1 MVNSFLLA
9 AAVCM
14 DTYFA
19 AMGCTMAGIRIP
31 RRYSLLVSGIG
42 TGVLGLSFALSSLLQ
57 GLLPGVIFRLGGALL
72 LAAMGLW
79 SIAKAAIPALFEG
92 GRSIRIRFKGLELA
106 VQIAFDETKADQDG
120 SKSLNFREAAA
131 FSTAMS
137 LDSLVSGMGA
147 ALCGKERVFCL
158 FVCFLL
164 GVAAV
169 LLGISTGNCGK
180 RTPCPSWIGGA
191 MLLLLSILRL
201 I

>member
-1 MVNSFLLA
+1 MVNSLLLA

-31 RRYSLLVSGIG
+31 RRYSLLISGIG
-42 TGVLGLSFALSSLLQ
+42 TVVLGLSFALSSILQ
-57 GLLPGVIFRLGGALL
+57 GLLPEGIFRLGGALL

-79 SIAKAAIPALFEG
+79 SIGKTAIPALFEG

-106 VQIAFDETKADQDG
+106 VRIAFDETKADCDG
-120 SKSLNFREAAA
+120 SKSLNFREACA

-147 ALCGKERVFCL
+147 ALCGYEVIVCL
-158 FVCFLL
+158 VLCFLL

-169 LLGISTGNCGK
+169 LAGILTGGCGK
-180 RTPCPSWIGGA
+180 RTCPSWIGGVF
-191 MLLLLSILRL
+191 LLLLSIIRL
-201 I
+201 L